1 MIKREIS
8 YTYWDEGNTILKERV
23 SKLGNINHGLTI
35 TYDRQGVANRKILY
49 KFGNKVKE
57 LFLFK
62 SSSGDMVSCDKWKY
76 CEYVQEGGKT
86 ILKEWWSNSIGVFLI
101 SEAETKS
108 RILHGKKFEY
118 FTETENKC
126 IRKILQ
132 YKNGELEGTSYVY
145 NENGEII
152 SKVNY
157 KNGLRHGEAF
167 IIGSSM
173 FDEGALT
180 QGVRVLSG
188 KSTNDKELVALYEN
202 GNILEL
208 YFRRFGVKTARV
220 HESMIKEVFFSTS
233 LP

>member
-62 SSSGDMVSCDKWKY
+62 SSSGDMVSCDKWKH

-86 ILKEWWSNSIGVFLI
+86 ILKEWWSNLIGVFLI

-108 RILHGKKFEY
+108 GILHGKKFEY

-126 IRKILQ
+126 IRKIFQ

-157 KNGLRHGEAF
+157 RNDIRHGEAF
-167 IIGSSM
+167 LIGSSM

-188 KSTNDKELVALYEN
+188 ESTNDKEFVALYEN

-208 YFRRFGVKTARV
+208 YFHRFGVKTARV

>member
-8 YTYWDEGNTILKERV
+8 YAYWDEGNTILKERV
-23 SKLGNINHGLTI
+23 SKLGNIKHGLTI

-76 CEYVQEGGKT
+76 CEYVQEGGET

-108 RILHGKKFEY
+108 GILHGKKIEY

-145 NENGEII
+145 DEDGDII
-152 SKVNY
+152 GKVNY
-157 KNGLRHGEAF
+157 KNGLRNGEAIMTGMSIF
-167 IIGSSM
+167 CETELA
-173 FDEGALT
+173 D
-180 QGVRVLSG
+180 GVRFLSAVPT
-188 KSTNDKELVALYEN
+188 SEREFTAVYEN
-202 GNILEL
+202 GQIVEL
-208 YFRRFGVKTARV
+208 WFSRFGRKTGMV
-220 HESMIKEVFFSTS
+220 HKNMIKEVS
-233 LP
+233 LYADLP